1 MQRSA
6 PASPVRLRFCDSLRA
21 SGFDVSDFEIEED
34 ASPGLSRMLGTTDR
48 LVTVRRRS
56 TGDER
61 LYAAGPGRPWFA
73 LALMDVEQGC
83 FGPLKA

>member
-1 MQRSA
+1 MQHRHV
-6 PASPVRLRFCDSLRA
+6 SPVSLRFCDSLRA
-21 SGFDVSDFEIEED
+21 SGFDANDFVIEED
-34 ASPGLSRMLGTTDR
+34 TSSALSRMLGNDDA

-73 LALMDVEQGC
+73 LALMDLEQGC
-83 FGPLKA
+83 FGPQGRA

>member
-1 MQRSA
+1 MQHRHV
-6 PASPVRLRFCDSLRA
+6 SPVSLRFCDGLRA
-21 SGFDVSDFEIEED
+21 SGFDASDFEIEED
-34 ASPGLSRMLGTTDR
+34 ASPGLSRLLGSNDA

-73 LALMDVEQGC
+73 LAMMDLEQGC
-83 FGPLKA
+83 FGPQRRR